1 MQTNQNIVVFQPC
14 KSFKSTFIEI
24 LISTL
29 ETTAELTLLFII
41 IDMILGYLHVELEL
55 DVFAIEGIWDILYT
69 FIVVFILNLI
79 FYNVTTTKVDVQKK
93 ILKLRTFSLLSL
105 VAQKDIMKIERIVVA
120 TNVNTIARYNVAIVY
135 NGRKIG
141 TSIKDYTKFVT
152 LLQEL
157 NPAIEVEY
165 KD

>member
-24 LISTL
+24 LIYTL
-29 ETTAELTLLFII
+29 EATAEITLLFII

-55 DVFAIEGIWDILYT
+55 DVFAIEGIWDIVDT
-69 FIVVFILNLI
+69 FIVVFIVNVIFRKLI
-79 FYNVTTTKVDVQKK
+79 TTKVDVQNK
-93 ILKLRTFSLLSL
+93 ILKLRTISRLSL
-105 VAQKDIMKIERIVVA
+105 VTKKNIMEIERIIVT
-120 TNVNTIARYNVAIVY
+120 TNTRLLGNVAIVC

-141 TSIKDYTKFVT
+141 TSINDYTKFVT

-165 KD
+165 KE

>member
-1 MQTNQNIVVFQPC
+1 MQTNQNIVVFQPR

-24 LISTL
+24 LINTL
-29 ETTAELTLLFII
+29 EATAELTLLFII

-55 DVFAIEGIWDILYT
+55 DVFAIEGIWDIVDT
-69 FIVVFILNLI
+69 FIVVFILNVIFRKLI
-79 FYNVTTTKVDVQKK
+79 TTKVDVQNK
-93 ILKLRTFSLLSL
+93 ILKLRTISLLSL
-105 VAQKDIMKIERIVVA
+105 VTKKNIMEIERIIVT
-120 TNVNTIARYNVAIVY
+120 TNTRLLGNVAIVC

-141 TSIKDYTKFVT
+141 TSINDYTKFVT

-165 KD
+165 KE

>member
-1 MQTNQNIVVFQPC
+1 MQTNQNIVVFQPG

-55 DVFAIEGIWDILYT
+55 DVFAIEGIWDILHT
-69 FIVVFILNLI
+69 FIVVFILNLL

-105 VAQKDIMKIERIVVA
+105 VAKKDIMKIERIVVA
-120 TNVNTIARYNVAIVY
+120 TNVNSIARYNVAIVC

-165 KD
+165 KE